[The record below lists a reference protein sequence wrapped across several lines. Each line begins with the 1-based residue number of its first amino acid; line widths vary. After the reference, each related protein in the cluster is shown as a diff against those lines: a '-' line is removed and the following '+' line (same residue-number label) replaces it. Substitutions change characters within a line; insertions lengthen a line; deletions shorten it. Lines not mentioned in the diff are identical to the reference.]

1 MTVSTV
7 LILLACLLISAK
19 LVGWLCQRVGVPPVL
34 GEIMV
39 GILIGPS
46 ALNWLQPGEL
56 INTIATLGVI
66 FLMFI
71 AGVETDTAQMRQ
83 VGGVAVVAATLGVII
98 PFLAGTIFVFALGFS
113 LPTSLFLGTLLT
125 ATSVSISAQTMK
137 DMGKLNSKEGATILG
152 GAVIDDILGL
162 VVLSLVLVFTLG
174 KNPFWTI
181 GQMLAYFPLALLVGH
196 FGFPLLSRYLPR
208 TLAAEARLALILALV
223 LFYAWSAQALGD
235 VAAITGAYIA
245 GMFIG
250 RTEMKEWVHE
260 GVSKIGYAFF
270 IPIFFVNIGIQ
281 ANIHGLWQ
289 TSPLLLFG
297 LIGIAILAKVAGCG
311 GGALLCRF
319 QPVEALRVGVGMI
332 SRGEVALITASI
344 GLQGGL
350 ITPSFY
356 SVAILITVVT
366 TIVTPP
372 LLKLTYLARSQRG
385 SPCPTPSFM
394 PVEEVVQLKER

>member
-1 MTVSTV
+1 MTASTI

-19 LVGWLCQRVGVPPVL
+19 LVGWLCQKAGIPPVL

-39 GILIGPS
+39 GILVGPS
-46 ALNWLQPGEL
+46 MLNWLQPEQV

-71 AGVETDTAQMRQ
+71 AGLETDMAQMRQ
-83 VGGVAVVAATLGVII
+83 VGGAAVVSASLGVII
-98 PFLAGTIFVFALGFS
+98 PLLAGGIFVFALGFS

-137 DMGKLNSKEGATILG
+137 DMGKLNTREGATILG

-162 VVLSLVLVFTLG
+162 VVLSLVLAFTLG
-174 KNPFWTI
+174 KSPFWSI
-181 GQMLAYFPLALLVGH
+181 SQMLAYFPLALLVGH

-208 TLAAEARLALILALV
+208 TLAKEARLGLILALV
-223 LFYAWSAQALGD
+223 LFYAWAAQELGN

-245 GMFIG
+245 GMFMG
-250 RTEMKEWVHE
+250 RTEMKGWVHE

-281 ANIHGLWQ
+281 ASFRGLWQ

-297 LIGIAILAKVAGCG
+297 LIGIAILTKVVGCG

-319 QPVEALRVGVGMI
+319 QPCEALRVGIGMI

-344 GLQGGL
+344 GLQAGL

-366 TIVTPP
+366 TMVTPP
-372 LLKLTYLARSQRG
+372 LLKLTYLARPQRTG
-385 SPCPTPSFM
+385 QAMAPAFV
-394 PVEEVVQLKER
+394 PVEEAVQLKER